1 MKTRWVV
8 LPHQETRVQ
17 FLIGANYG
25 VGFKKISL
33 TGQPGFGGFI
43 SFLMK
48 TRGAVLPTGPSLTK
62 APLVY
67 FVRGAEVLS
76 QLGDSG
82 LIPHCREL

>member
-1 MKTRWVV
+1 
-8 LPHQETRVQ
+8 
-17 FLIGANYG
+17 
-25 VGFKKISL
+25 
-33 TGQPGFGGFI
+33 
-43 SFLMK
+43 MK